1 MAKQDK
7 RLVLRRV
14 LGAALV
20 ISAAVLVFPRLFDG
34 SGVVPLSQRASI
46 PSVPQISV
54 PQPSVEYLDKAD
66 ALALV
71 AESTPVVEPVAESS
85 SGLDS
90 STQAERQ
97 EVEAP
102 VLDTSVVDTSVVE
115 ERPTESGWVVQLGT
129 FSEAANAQRLVDQV
143 REYGEVAFVRDLL
156 MRDERVFYQ
165 VMVGP
170 VAQES
175 AARQLKTQLD
185 QQFSLSGLVLQFT
198 P

>member
-7 RLVLRRV
+7 RLILRRV
-14 LGAALV
+14 LGAVLV

-34 SGVVPLSQRASI
+34 SGVVPLSQRANI
-46 PSVPQISV
+46 PPVPQITV
-54 PQPSVEYLDKAD
+54 PQQSVEYLDKAD

-71 AESTPVVEPVAESS
+71 AESTPAEQPSPVLESS
-85 SGLDS
+85 P
-90 STQAERQ
+90 QPERQ
-97 EVEAP
+97 DVEAP
-102 VLDTSVVDTSVVE
+102 VVE
-115 ERPTESGWVVQLGT
+115 AQPTESGWVVQLGT

-170 VAQES
+170 VAKES
-175 AARQLKTQLD
+175 AARQLKVQLD